1 VIGWW
6 LSSNFPL
13 RAGAVSDRTFLEEI
27 SIRSIG
33 VIEHSTL
40 EISPGLTVLTGET
53 GAGKTMILTALNLI
67 LGGKSDS
74 SLVRKGSE
82 RLVASGSFSVP
93 KSLQDSFE
101 EHGLQVEDGQLILTR
116 TVNAD
121 GKSKA
126 TSNAISVPSSALAA
140 ASENLVEVHAQAA
153 NLNMTKAAK
162 QRDLLDRF
170 GGKELHSAL
179 VKYQSELANYHELK
193 SRITAMKKSIDSRDA
208 QLSELR
214 EFAAVMGKLKLE
226 RGELQ
231 EITTEIGRLSSV
243 EDLRMAAQ
251 NASSVIEE
259 EESGSLTTLGITR
272 KSLDSVRA
280 KDPQIEE
287 LYQRVSE
294 AFFLVDDAKGV
305 LASYLANL
313 EADPARLDYLNA
325 RKAEINALIKK
336 HGGSQS
342 SDDELIALIERFES
356 SKNAIADLEGG
367 DERLK
372 ELESE
377 LIGIKKKLVA
387 AAKSLT
393 SIRSENAGKLSK
405 EVTKEIQQL
414 SMPHTSFHCQVQ
426 SADYSAL
433 KESDFTAL
441 GCDEITMLI
450 QSHKDGPLVPLAKGA
465 SGGEMS
471 RVMLALEVVLAAT
484 HPVGTYVFD
493 EVDAGVGGKA
503 AIEVGRRL
511 HALSQHAQV
520 IVVTHLPQVAAW
532 ADSHFVV
539 TKNSDGSVTESNVR
553 KVVKEDRVEEIARM
567 LAGME
572 SSTSAREHA
581 TELLE
586 LPLSKR

>member
-1 VIGWW
+1 M
-6 LSSNFPL
+6 
-13 RAGAVSDRTFLEEI
+13 SDRTFLEEI
-27 SIRSIG
+27 TIRSIG

-82 RLVASGSFSVP
+82 RLVASGRFAVP
-93 KSLQDSFE
+93 PTLIERFE
-101 EHGLQVEDGQLILTR
+101 ESGLQVEEGELILTR

-126 TSNAISVPSSALAA
+126 TSNSIAVPASALIA

-153 NLNMTKAAK
+153 NLNMTKSSK
-162 QRDLLDRF
+162 QRELLDRF
-170 GGKELHSAL
+170 AGSKLKSSL
-179 VKYQSELANYHELK
+179 IKYQECLSAYHELK
-193 SRITAMKKSIDSRDA
+193 TRIAAMKKSIDSRDS
-208 QLSELR
+208 QLVALR
-214 EFAAVMGKLKLE
+214 EFATTMAGLKLE
-226 RGELQ
+226 TNELSSITN
-231 EITTEIGRLSSV
+231 EIARLSSV
-243 EDLRMAAQ
+243 EELRIAGQ
-251 NASSVIEE
+251 LASSAIED
-259 EESGSLTTLGITR
+259 EESGSLTTLGVVR
-272 KSLDSVRA
+272 KSLDVARS
-280 KDPQIEE
+280 KDPQIED
-287 LYQRVSE
+287 LFQKISE
-294 AFFLVDDAKGV
+294 AFFIVDDAKSS

-313 EADPARLDYLNA
+313 EADPNRLDFLNA
-325 RKAEINALIKK
+325 RKAAINSLIKK
-336 HGGSQS
+336 YGGALSG
-342 SDDELIALIERFES
+342 DEELNILIERFDN

-372 ELESE
+372 ELEGE
-377 LIGIKKKLVA
+377 LTTLKKELVK
-387 AAKSLT
+387 AAKDLT
-393 SIRSENAGKLSK
+393 ALRQESSRTLSTL
-405 EVTKEIQQL
+405 VTAEIQQL
-414 SMPHTSFHCQVQ
+414 SMPHTSFHAVVE

-433 KESDFTAL
+433 KESDFTSL
-441 GCDEITMLI
+441 GCDEVSMLI
-450 QSHKDGPLVPLAKGA
+450 QGHKGGPLVPLAKGA

-471 RVMLALEVVLAAT
+471 RVMLALEVVLAST

-511 HALSQHAQV
+511 YALSKHAQV

-539 TKNSDGSVTESNVR
+539 TKNSDGSVTESNVT
-553 KVVKEDRVEEIARM
+553 KVADERRVEEIARM

-572 SSTSAREHA
+572 GSTSAREHA

-586 LPLSKR
+586 LPLSAR

>member
-1 VIGWW
+1 M
-6 LSSNFPL
+6 
-13 RAGAVSDRTFLEEI
+13 SDRTFLEEI

-93 KSLQDSFE
+93 NSLKDSFE
-101 EHGLQVEDGQLILTR
+101 ENGLQVEDGQLILTR

-153 NLNMTKAAK
+153 NLNMTKASK

-179 VKYQSELANYHELK
+179 INYQSELANYHELK
-193 SRITAMKKSIDSRDA
+193 SRIFAMKKSIDSKDA
-208 QLSELR
+208 QLVELR

-231 EITTEIGRLSSV
+231 EITSEIARLSSV

-259 EESGSLTTLGITR
+259 EESGSLTTLGIIR

-287 LYQRVSE
+287 LYQKVSE

-305 LASYLANL
+305 LASYIVNL
-313 EADPARLDYLNA
+313 EADPARLDYLNS

-336 HGGSQS
+336 YGGSKS
-342 SDDELIALIERFES
+342 ADDELVSLIERFES

-367 DERLK
+367 DERLR
-372 ELESE
+372 ELETE
-377 LIGIKKKLVA
+377 LVGIKKRLVI

-393 SIRSENAGKLSK
+393 SIRSEGAAKLSK

-426 SADYSAL
+426 SADYNSL

-441 GCDEITMLI
+441 GCDEIAMLI
-450 QSHKDGPLVPLAKGA
+450 QGHKDGPLVPLAKGA

>member
-1 VIGWW
+1 M
-6 LSSNFPL
+6 
-13 RAGAVSDRTFLEEI
+13 SDRTFLEEI

-101 EHGLQVEDGQLILTR
+101 EHGLQVEEGQLILTR

-179 VKYQSELANYHELK
+179 VNYQNELANYHELK
-193 SRITAMKKSIDSRDA
+193 SRISAMKKSIDSRDA

-231 EITTEIGRLSSV
+231 EIITEIGRLSSV
-243 EDLRMAAQ
+243 EDLRLAAQ
-251 NASSVIEE
+251 SASSVIEE

-272 KSLDSVRA
+272 KLLDSVRA

-287 LYQRVSE
+287 LYQKVSE

-313 EADPARLDYLNA
+313 EADPARLDFLNA

-372 ELESE
+372 ELESD
-377 LIGIKKKLVA
+377 LVGIRKKLVA

-426 SADYSAL
+426 SADYNAL

-441 GCDEITMLI
+441 GCDEIAMLI
-450 QSHKDGPLVPLAKGA
+450 QGHKDGPLVPLAKGA

-520 IVVTHLPQVAAW
+520 IVVTLLPQVAAW

>member
-1 VIGWW
+1 
-6 LSSNFPL
+6 
-13 RAGAVSDRTFLEEI
+13 
-27 SIRSIG
+27 
-33 VIEHSTL
+33 
-40 EISPGLTVLTGET
+40 
-53 GAGKTMILTALNLI
+53 MILTALNLI

-93 KSLQDSFE
+93 KSLHSSFE
-101 EHGLQVEDGQLILTR
+101 ENGLQIEDGQLILTR

-126 TSNAISVPSSALAA
+126 TSNAIAVPSSVLAA

-170 GGKELHSAL
+170 GGKSLHEAL
-179 VKYQSELANYHELK
+179 ASYQKELASYHDLK
-193 SRITAMKKSIDSRDA
+193 TRIAAMKKSIDSRDA
-208 QLSELR
+208 ELTALR
-214 EFAAVMGKLKLE
+214 EFATLMAKLKLE

-231 EITTEIGRLSSV
+231 EISTEISRLSSV
-243 EDLRMAAQ
+243 EDLRLAAQ
-251 NASSVIEE
+251 GASSVIQE
-259 EESGSLTTLGITR
+259 EESGSLTSLGIVR

-305 LASYLANL
+305 LASYIANL
-313 EADPARLDYLNA
+313 EADPARLDFLNN

-336 HGGSQS
+336 YGGSNS
-342 SDDELIALIERFES
+342 PDDELVALIERFES

-377 LIGIKKKLVA
+377 LGGIKKKLVA
-387 AAKSLT
+387 NAKSLT
-393 SIRSENAGKLSK
+393 NIRTESASRLSI

-414 SMPHTSFHCQVQ
+414 SMPHTSFHCQIN
-426 SADYSAL
+426 SADYNAL
-433 KESDFTAL
+433 KESDFTPL
-441 GCDEITMLI
+441 GCDEIVMLI
-450 QSHKDGPLVPLAKGA
+450 QGHKDGPLVPLAKGA

-511 HALSQHAQV
+511 HALSKHAQV

-539 TKNSDGSVTESNVR
+539 TKNSDGSVTESNVT
-553 KVVKEDRVEEIARM
+553 KVVKEDRIEEIARM

-572 SSTSAREHA
+572 SSVSAREHA

>member
-1 VIGWW
+1 
-6 LSSNFPL
+6 
-13 RAGAVSDRTFLEEI
+13 VSDRTFLEEI

-93 KSLQDSFE
+93 NSLKDSFE
-101 EHGLQVEDGQLILTR
+101 ENGLQVEDGQLILTR

-153 NLNMTKAAK
+153 NLNMTKASK

-179 VKYQSELANYHELK
+179 INYQSELANYHELK
-193 SRITAMKKSIDSRDA
+193 ARIFAMKKSIDSKDA
-208 QLSELR
+208 QLVELR

-231 EITTEIGRLSSV
+231 EITSEIARLSSV

-259 EESGSLTTLGITR
+259 EESGSLTTLGIIR

-287 LYQRVSE
+287 LYQKVSE

-305 LASYLANL
+305 LASYIVNL
-313 EADPARLDYLNA
+313 EADPARLDYLNS

-336 HGGSQS
+336 YGGSQS
-342 SDDELIALIERFES
+342 ADDELVSLIERFES

-367 DERLK
+367 DERLR
-372 ELESE
+372 ELETE
-377 LIGIKKKLVA
+377 LVGIKKRLVI

-393 SIRSENAGKLSK
+393 SIRSESAAKLSK

-426 SADYSAL
+426 SADYNSL

-441 GCDEITMLI
+441 GCDEIAMLI
-450 QSHKDGPLVPLAKGA
+450 QGHKDGPLVPLAKGA

>member
-1 VIGWW
+1 M
-6 LSSNFPL
+6 
-13 RAGAVSDRTFLEEI
+13 SDRTFLEEI

-170 GGKELHSAL
+170 GGKELLSAL
-179 VKYQSELANYHELK
+179 VNYQSELANYHELK

-287 LYQRVSE
+287 LYQKVSE

-305 LASYLANL
+305 LASYIANL

-336 HGGSQS
+336 YGGSQS
-342 SDDELIALIERFES
+342 GDDELIALIERFES

-372 ELESE
+372 ELETE
-377 LIGIKKKLVA
+377 LVGIKKKLVA
-387 AAKSLT
+387 TAKSLT
-393 SIRSENAGKLSK
+393 SIRSENATKLSK

-426 SADYSAL
+426 SADYNAL

-441 GCDEITMLI
+441 GCDEIAMLI
-450 QSHKDGPLVPLAKGA
+450 QGHKDGPLVPLAKGA

-484 HPVGTYVFD
+484 HPAGTYVFD

-553 KVVKEDRVEEIARM
+553 NVVKEDRVEEIARM

>member
-1 VIGWW
+1 M
-6 LSSNFPL
+6 
-13 RAGAVSDRTFLEEI
+13 SDRTFLEEI

-101 EHGLQVEDGQLILTR
+101 ESGLQIEDGQLILTR

-126 TSNAISVPSSALAA
+126 TSNAIAVPSSVLAA

-153 NLNMTKAAK
+153 NLNMTKSAK

-170 GGKELHSAL
+170 GGKELNNAL
-179 VKYQSELANYHELK
+179 EHYQSELANYHDLK
-193 SRITAMKKSIDSRDA
+193 SRISAMKKSIDSRDA
-208 QLSELR
+208 QLVELR
-214 EFAAVMGKLKLE
+214 EFANVMGKLKLE

-243 EDLRMAAQ
+243 EDLRLAAQ
-251 NASSVIEE
+251 SASSVIEE
-259 EESGSLTTLGITR
+259 EESGSLTTLGIIR

-280 KDPQIEE
+280 KDRQIEE
-287 LYQRVSE
+287 LYQKLSE
-294 AFFLVDDAKGV
+294 AFFLVADAKAV
-305 LASYLANL
+305 LASYISNL
-313 EADPARLDYLNA
+313 EADPVRLDYLNS

-336 HGGSQS
+336 YGSSQS
-342 SDDELIALIERFES
+342 ADDELVALIERFES
-356 SKNAIADLEGG
+356 SKNSIADLEGG

-377 LIGIKKKLVA
+377 LVGIKKNLVL

-393 SIRSENAGKLSK
+393 SIRSEKATKLSK
-405 EVTKEIQQL
+405 EVTAEIQQL
-414 SMPHTSFHCQVQ
+414 SMPHTSFHCQVN
-426 SADYSAL
+426 SADYNAL

-441 GCDEITMLI
+441 GCDEIAMLI
-450 QSHKDGPLVPLAKGA
+450 QGHKDGPLVPLAKGA

-471 RVMLALEVVLAAT
+471 RVMLGLEVVLAAT

-586 LPLSKR
+586 LPMSRR

>member
-1 VIGWW
+1 M
-6 LSSNFPL
+6 
-13 RAGAVSDRTFLEEI
+13 SDRTFLEEI
-27 SIRSIG
+27 TIRSIG

-82 RLVASGSFSVP
+82 RLVASGRFAVP
-93 KSLQDSFE
+93 PTLIERFE
-101 EHGLQVEDGQLILTR
+101 ESGLQIEEGELILTR

-126 TSNAISVPSSALAA
+126 TSNSIAVPASALIA

-153 NLNMTKAAK
+153 NLNMTKSSK
-162 QRDLLDRF
+162 QRELLDRF
-170 GGKELHSAL
+170 AGLKLKSSL
-179 VKYQSELANYHELK
+179 TKYQECLSAYHELK
-193 SRITAMKKSIDSRDA
+193 TRIAVMKKSIDSRDA
-208 QLSELR
+208 QLVALR
-214 EFAAVMGKLKLE
+214 EFATTMAGLKLE
-226 RGELQ
+226 ANELSSITN
-231 EITTEIGRLSSV
+231 EIARLSSV
-243 EDLRMAAQ
+243 EELRVAAQ
-251 NASSVIEE
+251 LAASAIED
-259 EESGSLTTLGITR
+259 EESGSLTTLGVVR
-272 KSLDSVRA
+272 KSLDLARS
-280 KDPQIEE
+280 KDPQIED
-287 LYQRVSE
+287 LYQKISE
-294 AFFLVDDAKGV
+294 AFFIVDDAKSA

-313 EADPARLDYLNA
+313 EADPNRLDLLNA
-325 RKAEINALIKK
+325 RKASINSLIKK
-336 HGGSQS
+336 YGGSLS
-342 SDDELIALIERFES
+342 SDEELNILIERFDN

-372 ELESE
+372 ELEGE
-377 LIGIKKKLVA
+377 LTTLKKELVK
-387 AAKSLT
+387 AAKDLT
-393 SIRSENAGKLSK
+393 SLRQESSQTLSTS
-405 EVTKEIQQL
+405 VTAEIQQL
-414 SMPHTSFHCQVQ
+414 SMPHTSFHAVVE
-426 SADYSAL
+426 SADYAAL
-433 KESDFTAL
+433 KESDFTSL
-441 GCDEITMLI
+441 GCDEVSMLI
-450 QSHKDGPLVPLAKGA
+450 QAHKDGPLVPLAKGA

-471 RVMLALEVVLAAT
+471 RVMLALEVVLAST

-511 HALSQHAQV
+511 YALSKHAQV

-539 TKNSDGSVTESNVR
+539 TKNSDGSVTESNVT
-553 KVVKEDRVEEIARM
+553 KVADERRVEEIARM

-572 SSTSAREHA
+572 GSTSAREHA

-586 LPLSKR
+586 LPLSAR

>member
-1 VIGWW
+1 
-6 LSSNFPL
+6 
-13 RAGAVSDRTFLEEI
+13 VSDRTFLEEI

-82 RLVASGSFSVP
+82 RLVASGCFSVP

-116 TVNAD
+116 TVSAD

-170 GGKELHSAL
+170 GGKELHSSL
-179 VKYQSELANYHELK
+179 VNYQSELANYHELK

-287 LYQRVSE
+287 LYQKVSE

-305 LASYLANL
+305 LASYIANL

-336 HGGSQS
+336 YGGSQS
-342 SDDELIALIERFES
+342 GDDELIALIERFES

-372 ELESE
+372 ELETE
-377 LIGIKKKLVA
+377 LVGIKKKLVA
-387 AAKSLT
+387 TAKSLT
-393 SIRSENAGKLSK
+393 SIRSENATKLSK

-426 SADYSAL
+426 SADYNAL

-441 GCDEITMLI
+441 GCDEIAMLI
-450 QSHKDGPLVPLAKGA
+450 QGHKDGPLVPLAKGA